1 MPSVV
6 QTANVFQTVIS
17 SSHPGQ
23 KEKPMKKYEYVKI
36 STKTG
41 LLSTKNTAH
50 RDIIDEYAARG
61 YRYVGWFPSKMSN
74 MLSGV
79 LEEVELIF
87 ETDV

>member
-6 QTANVFQTVIS
+6 QTANAFRTVIS
-17 SSHPGQ
+17 PSRPGQ

-41 LLSTKNTAH
+41 LLSTKNTEH
-50 RDIIDEYAARG
+50 RAIIDEYAAKG

-74 MLSGV
+74 LLSGV

>member
-1 MPSVV
+1 MPSVI
-6 QTANVFQTVIS
+6 QAANTFRAVIS
-17 SSHPGQ
+17 PSRPGQ
-23 KEKPMKKYEYVKI
+23 KEKPMKTYAYVTI

-50 RDIIDEYAARG
+50 RDIIDEYAAKG

-79 LEEVELIF
+79 LEEIELIF
-87 ETDV
+87 EADV

>member
-6 QTANVFQTVIS
+6 QTVNAFRTVIS
-17 SSHPGQ
+17 PSHPDQ

-50 RDIIDEYAARG
+50 RDIIDEYAAKG

-74 MLSGV
+74 LLSGV

-87 ETDV
+87 EIDV

>member
-6 QTANVFQTVIS
+6 QTANAFRTVIS
-17 SSHPGQ
+17 PSRPGQ

-41 LLSTKNTAH
+41 LLSTKNTEH
-50 RDIIDEYAARG
+50 RAIIDEYAAKG